1 MQQFLW
7 VTAPAKINLTLN
19 VLGKRSDGYHELE
32 TVMHKVNLSDR
43 LRFQPASGIK
53 VSGND
58 DSLDWGS
65 SNLVYKAALLIL
77 NRYSPHLGVDIYVE
91 KNIPTGA
98 GLAGGS
104 TDAAAALTGI
114 NNLYTLNVSPEN
126 MFEMAK
132 SLGSDVPFCL
142 PSGPS
147 TALAKGRGEILTPLP
162 LGEPLALVI
171 IKPDFSLSTSEI
183 YRRFNSDNASRHA
196 DTGAFINA
204 VKSGSLK
211 DMACAMENELEA
223 VSVLDYPIIASIKRH
238 LESTGALKALMT
250 GSGPCVFGLF
260 ADTASAGKAYAIL
273 AETYNTIFAVSSYF

>member
-1 MQQFLW
+1 
-7 VTAPAKINLTLN
+7 
-19 VLGKRSDGYHELE
+19 
-32 TVMHKVNLSDR
+32 MHKVDLSDR
-43 LRFQPASGIK
+43 LRFQPASGIT

-77 NRYSPHLGVDIYVE
+77 NQYSPHSGVDIYVE

-104 TDAAAALTGI
+104 TNAAAALTGI
-114 NNLYTLNVSPEN
+114 NNLYALNVSPQN

-142 PSGPS
+142 PSSPS
-147 TALAKGRGEILTPLP
+147 TALAKGRGEILTPL
-162 LGEPLALVI
+162 LLDKPLALVI

-183 YRRFNSDNASRHA
+183 FQRFNHDNVSRHA
-196 DTGAFINA
+196 DTVAFIKAAKN
-204 VKSGSLK
+204 GSLT

-223 VSVLDYPIIASIKRH
+223 VSVRDYPIIASIKSH
-238 LESTGALKALMT
+238 LESAGALKALMT

-260 ADTASAGKAYAIL
+260 ADTASAEKAYAIL
-273 AETYNTIFAVSSYF
+273 SETYKTIFAVSSYL

>member
-1 MQQFLW
+1 VQQFLW

-19 VLGKRSDGYHELE
+19 VLSKRSDGYHELE

-91 KNIPTGA
+91 KNIPIGA

-114 NNLYTLNVSPEN
+114 NNLYALSVSPEN
-126 MFEMAK
+126 IFEMAK

-142 PSGPS
+142 PLGPS

-162 LGEPLALVI
+162 LGQPLALVI

-183 YRRFNSDNASRHA
+183 YRRFNRDNVSRRA
-196 DTGAFINA
+196 DTDAFINA
-204 VKSGSLK
+204 LKGGSLT

-238 LESTGALKALMT
+238 LESAGALKALMT

-260 ADTASAGKAYAIL
+260 ADAASAEKAYAIL
-273 AETYNTIFAVSSYF
+273 AETYKTIFAVSSYF